1 MKLKNLNFELYKCKQ
16 LKNTS
21 YEIEKIW
28 NKVESKTN
36 IFEIRY
42 ILINLWKKSSFKR
55 KDSIKLL
62 ANIHEVIKLLKELNY
77 GNIED
82 LFLKLKVNIF
92 KDSYIFELKNLDIFY
107 DTLLFF
113 YNNERIQE
121 NIKEI
126 INLLLDRENRII
138 FQNKKTKLL
147 LELIKTKTSIKEFF
161 TEKMLKNID
170 NYLDNFFEF
179 EMEFYIGRETEL
191 FYEVLDNIIH
201 QYLKTILL
209 YKSTE
214 VNKILCRIFNEN
226 IREIQKKKEIYKNL
240 LNIYVDKK
248 NKFTLNTNIWFYD
261 ILNTLGEIN
270 KRNTEWNYFTE
281 EEKAIFQRWFFL
293 EKLDEFFNK
302 KVKDPQR
309 TIFWKRYVHCLRK
322 IKFYEEYAQAIV
334 MEFEKHT
341 IVEFGKKGNA
351 AYVYLVSSINIDKI
365 DSYYSLYSN
374 TNIIY
379 KLKNGMDAIYLKSSN
394 MRAGWNHVSNWEAVF
409 RFRLSELGY
418 KGEL

>member
-1 MKLKNLNFELYKCKQ
+1 MKLKNLNFELYKCKK

-77 GNIED
+77 GNVED
-82 LFLKLKVNIF
+82 LFLKLKLNIF

-113 YNNERIQE
+113 YNNEKIQE

-126 INLLLDRENRII
+126 INLLLDKENKII

-147 LELIKTKTSIKEFF
+147 LELIKTKASIKEFF
-161 TEKMLKNID
+161 SEKMLKNID
-170 NYLDNFFEF
+170 NYLNDFFEF

-191 FYEVLDNIIH
+191 FYEVLDNIIR

-214 VNKILCRIFNEN
+214 VNKILCKVFNEN

-248 NKFTLNTNIWFYD
+248 NNFTLNTNIWFYD
-261 ILNTLGEIN
+261 ILNTIGEIN
-270 KRNTEWNYFTE
+270 KRNTEWDYFTE
-281 EEKAIFQRWFFL
+281 EEKTIFQRWFFL

-309 TIFWKRYVHCLRK
+309 TIFWKKYVQCLRK

-351 AYVYLVSSINIDKI
+351 AYVYLASSINIDKI